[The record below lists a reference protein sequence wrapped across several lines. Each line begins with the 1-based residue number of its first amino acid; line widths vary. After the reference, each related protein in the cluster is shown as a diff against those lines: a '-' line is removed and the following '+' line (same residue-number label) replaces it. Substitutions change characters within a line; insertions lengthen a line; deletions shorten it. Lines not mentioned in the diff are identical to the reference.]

1 MPPSLHRVNNMNDDQ
16 PDHNDDDDAL
26 KRYPALVQKK
36 SHVSNAHSTFHQKLF
51 Q

>member
-1 MPPSLHRVNNMNDDQ
+1 MPPSLHRVNIMNDDQ

-36 SHVSNAHSTFHQKLF
+36 LHVSIHSMLLQK
-51 Q
+51 QPY

>member
-1 MPPSLHRVNNMNDDQ
+1 MPPSLHCVNIMNDDQ

-36 SHVSNAHSTFHQKLF
+36 LHVSIHSMFHQKQL